1 MEVRMMKKNKLFM
14 IAALAFMIS
23 MTHVVALAQEN
34 SRDEMEEIMKNTTPA
49 ERADLQTNF
58 MVEKLKLS
66 DQQVEPIRAVNLKY
80 AEKTGEIYNS
90 QKRKFRKLKEMRKM
104 RENKDKELKTILTD
118 EQYKMYEKN
127 KNEMRERIKD
137 KRQSQ
142 S

>member
-1 MEVRMMKKNKLFM
+1 MMKKNKLFM
-14 IAALAFMIS
+14 VAALAFMIS
-23 MTHVVALAQEN
+23 ITHVIALAQEN
-34 SRDEMEEIMKNTTPA
+34 SGEKMEKIMKNTTPA
-49 ERADLQTNF
+49 ERADFQTNF

-80 AEKTGEIYNS
+80 AEKAEEIYNS
-90 QKRKFRKLKEMRKM
+90 QKRKFRKFKEMRKM

-118 EQYKMYEKN
+118 EQYKMYEKS
-127 KNEMRERIKD
+127 KKEMREKIKD